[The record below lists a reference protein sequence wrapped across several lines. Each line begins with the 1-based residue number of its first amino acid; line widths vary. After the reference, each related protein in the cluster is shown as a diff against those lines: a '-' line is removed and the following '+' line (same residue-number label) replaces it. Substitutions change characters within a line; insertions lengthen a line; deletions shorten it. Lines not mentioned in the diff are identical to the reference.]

1 MIGKWGSLLPS
12 SRFCT
17 QPWWVEIMQI
27 GSGGSLPIKDCSR
40 SSPSSAHWL
49 ALKVDTSLG
58 RMCGGLRLLRGRF
71 FLCVRQP

>member
-1 MIGKWGSLLPS
+1 MIGKWVSLLLS